1 MQDPLQLPE
10 RFAAVF
16 SNATRGAIP
25 GIIAPREDLLTNK
38 LQACISP
45 LNILCHCS
53 EATYGQPCQLL
64 LTLAA
69 CLLQSVASV
78 DPFRAVVCRHVPA
91 LAGSVLEAQ
100 SDHPQASVFPVGTLV
115 SLPTLWHF
123 NRAGIRLLAHAYTSE
138 SRSLSQAGPHAL

>member
-1 MQDPLQLPE
+1 MQEPLQLPE

-53 EATYGQPCQLL
+53 EATYGQPCQPL

-69 CLLQSVASV
+69 CLLQSHKFSGASK
-78 DPFRAVVCRHVPA
+78 PGCTATGLGWLRENSAAA
-91 LAGSVLEAQ
+91 LA
-100 SDHPQASVFPVGTLV
+100 
-115 SLPTLWHF
+115 
-123 NRAGIRLLAHAYTSE
+123 
-138 SRSLSQAGPHAL
+138 